1 MRMLSTLNGCIFWK
15 KTICRKG
22 LVGTFLTAALLTSI
36 PSYKN
41 ASDVEPATL
50 LEHPMISVDGQ
61 NYTAVQ
67 YLGFNLSLGA
77 SHWSFMLFVSCVAD
91 GHILQLNSWQDHS
104 PTFAICICW
113 KKRVFVICRFTAP
126 GTEADGCFDVGQDL
140 DACYLGSPKVLN
152 ATFLLPKMWLFLLF
166 LCSMLLVL
174 VIRPDGAP

>member
-1 MRMLSTLNGCIFWK
+1 MSSLVPLLDAETAERDEQQTWTRLHWPRVGLMS
-15 KTICRKG
+15 

-67 YLGFNLSLGA
+67 YLGFNL
-77 SHWSFMLFVSCVAD
+77 
-91 GHILQLNSWQDHS
+91 
-104 PTFAICICW
+104 
-113 KKRVFVICRFTAP
+113 FTAP

-152 ATFLLPKMWLFLLF
+152 ATFLLPKM
-166 LCSMLLVL
+166 
-174 VIRPDGAP
+174 